1 MTTTSPRPD
10 ARSLAVY
17 LALGTLFG
25 IVLIKGEIISWF
37 RIYEMFRFESF
48 HMYGIIGS
56 AVLTAM
62 ISLQVIR
69 YLEARSL
76 AGEEIEV
83 APKELGRGTRYWLGG
98 TTFGLGWGLVGACP
112 GPLFALI
119 GGGVTVMII
128 VMLGAMAGTVL
139 YASVRS
145 RLPH

>member
-1 MTTTSPRPD
+1 MTTSSRPD
-10 ARSLAVY
+10 TRFLVVY

-25 IVLIKGEIISWF
+25 IVLIKGQVISWF

-48 HMYGIIGS
+48 HMYGVIGS

-62 ISLQVIR
+62 ISLRAIR

-76 AGEEIEV
+76 AGEKIDV
-83 APKELGRGTRYWLGG
+83 APKELGRGTRYWAGG

-112 GPLFALI
+112 GPLIALI

-128 VMLGAMAGTVL
+128 VVLSAMAGTAL
-139 YASVRS
+139 YGAMR
-145 RLPH
+145 RHLPH